1 MVYKAKQE
9 TIIDNPHFEKRRA
22 GEQICLNNNVSPCLL
37 TYAPVQAIDMIS
49 LLDLCTADRFST
61 SIELA
66 DQRDPKFNCY
76 KKKTHP
82 HTT

>member
-1 MVYKAKQE
+1 M
-9 TIIDNPHFEKRRA
+9 IDNPHLAKSRA

-37 TYAPVQAIDMIS
+37 TYAPVQAIDTIS

-66 DQRDPKFNCY
+66 DQRDPNFNC
-76 KKKTHP
+76 
-82 HTT
+82 